1 MRVGYWAWWVMP
13 VIPALGS
20 NSDKTVVSLRP
31 MGPPRPKTNKQLGK
45 KPKKLLLIKQSTHYE
60 QV

>member
-13 VIPALGS
+13 VIPALGN
-20 NSDKTVVSLRP
+20 NSDRTVVSLRP

-45 KPKKLLLIKQSTHYE
+45 KKQTTTSH
-60 QV
+60 